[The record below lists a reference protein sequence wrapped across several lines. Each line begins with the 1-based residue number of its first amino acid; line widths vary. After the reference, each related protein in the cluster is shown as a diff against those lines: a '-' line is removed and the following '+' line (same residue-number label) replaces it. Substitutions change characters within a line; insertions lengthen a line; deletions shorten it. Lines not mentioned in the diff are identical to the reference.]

1 MTTPTLLDVLLAGL
15 RGQQGTERCY
25 LCLTSD
31 APGDCCGEH
40 LERLRRIAE
49 TTATSTLDH
58 TPPTGLTYARR
69 PGADLDRPGAGANPI

>member
-1 MTTPTLLDVLLAGL
+1 MSIPTLLDVLLAGL

-31 APGDCCGEH
+31 SPGDCCAEH
-40 LERLRRIAE
+40 LERLRRIAA
-49 TTATSTLDH
+49 TTATSTLDRAQ
-58 TPPTGLTYARR
+58 PTGLEYTRP